1 MNYDLKIEKIK
12 EQILK
17 NKLEFTNEEK
27 FFISN
32 NKDLKNIFFDILNK
46 SPFL

>member
-32 NKDLKNIFFDILNK
+32 NKDLKNIFF
-46 SPFL
+46 